1 MGSQV
6 LAAGHCRLLLDDRVL
21 ELDAPVLEA
30 PAEVPDLARPVR
42 ALFTW
47 LGFRYLRLR
56 TSGDTHSAGAISKI
70 ERTPIE
76 RVAVSA

>member
-1 MGSQV
+1 VS
-6 LAAGHCRLLLDDRVL
+6 
-21 ELDAPVLEA
+21 
-30 PAEVPDLARPVR
+30 

-76 RVAVSA
+76 RVAVLA